1 MNATTPKPT
10 SAVAPPRTL
19 GFASLVGITFF
30 CVAGGAYGLED
41 AVGAVGPMW
50 ALMAIL
56 IVPWLWGFPTA
67 LMTAELSAA
76 MPEDGGYV
84 VWVERAFGRFWGFQ
98 EGWWS
103 WLCSFADNALY
114 PVLFAEYLKFWY
126 PKVTPAQYFSVCLL
140 VIVVFTWLNVRGTNL
155 VGFSSAAFTLIVLAP
170 FAVMVAL
177 GLPQL
182 KPEVWFGNVGNGVP
196 AVPTLAKWSTLL
208 SVVLWNYCGWDNAGC
223 CGGEVSEPNRT
234 YPKAM
239 MTTVVL
245 VTLAYLLPVAVGVCA
260 SQDWSQ
266 WKDGYFP
273 EVAQE
278 IGGKW
283 LGTAM
288 MFGGL
293 ISAIGLFSALLC
305 TSSRVPY
312 AMAVRRTLPT
322 PLAKLHPRYGTPW
335 VSILINSVGC
345 ALLIGWARSVSQADE
360 KSDSPFVALVQIDLW
375 LYAAAL
381 ILEFAALVWLRV
393 REPKMPRPY
402 QIPGGLI
409 VVILLSAPPA
419 LLCLISMAMCP
430 RSTQLLGVA
439 GVAAGL
445 IYYGAQRKLTPV
457 FS

>member
-1 MNATTPKPT
+1 M
-10 SAVAPPRTL
+10 
-19 GFASLVGITFF
+19 
-30 CVAGGAYGLED
+30 ED

-50 ALMAIL
+50 TLIAIL
-56 IVPWLWGFPTA
+56 VVPWLWGLPTA

-114 PVLFAEYLKFWY
+114 PVLFAEYLKFWF
-126 PKVTPAQYFSVCLL
+126 PKMTPTQYLMVCGLF
-140 VIVVFTWLNVRGTNL
+140 IAVFTWLNVRGTNL
-155 VGFSSAAFTLIVLAP
+155 VGFSSVAFTLMVLAP
-170 FAVMVAL
+170 FAVMVML
-177 GLPQL
+177 GLPQVKPVVWTTPTPL
-182 KPEVWFGNVGNGVP
+182 KN
-196 AVPTLAKWSTLL
+196 ATMWSTLL
-208 SVVLWNYCGWDNAGC
+208 SVILWNYCGWDNAGC
-223 CGGEVSEPNRT
+223 CGGEVREPNRT

-245 VTLAYLLPVAVGVCA
+245 VTLVYLLPVAVGVSA

-266 WKDGYFP
+266 WSDGYFP
-273 EVAQE
+273 EVAQK

-283 LGTAM
+283 LGMAM

-293 ISAIGLFSALLC
+293 ISAMGLFSALLC

-312 AMAVRRTLPT
+312 AMAVRRTLPA
-322 PLAKLHPRYGTPW
+322 PLAQRHPRYGTPW
-335 VSILINSVGC
+335 VAILVNSVGC
-345 ALLIGWARSVSQADE
+345 ALLIRWASHADTG
-360 KSDSPFVALVQIDLW
+360 PFVALVQIDMW

-381 ILEFAALVWLRV
+381 LLEFAALGWLRL

-402 QIPGGLI
+402 QIPGGLLI
-409 VVILLSAPPA
+409 VLLLSVPPV
-419 LLCLISMAMCP
+419 LLCLVSMALCP
-430 RSTQLLGVA
+430 RRTQLLGLA

-445 IYYGAQRKLTPV
+445 IYYGAQRQLEPDKSLTA
-457 FS
+457 

>member
-1 MNATTPKPT
+1 MNATKPKPT

-30 CVAGGAYGLED
+30 CVAGGAYGLEG

-50 ALMAIL
+50 ALIAIL
-56 IVPWLWGFPTA
+56 MVPWLWGFPTA

-126 PKVTPAQYFSVCLL
+126 PKMTLAQYFAVCLV
-140 VIVVFTWLNVRGTNL
+140 VIAVFTWLNVRGTNL
-155 VGFSSAAFTLIVLAP
+155 VGFSSAAFTLIVLVP
-170 FAVMVAL
+170 FAVMVVMGL
-177 GLPQL
+177 GEL
-182 KPEVWFGNVGNGVP
+182 KPDVWTMQT
-196 AVPTLAKWSTLL
+196 PTKGYAAWSALL
-208 SVVLWNYCGWDNAGC
+208 SVILWNYCGWDNAGC

-245 VTLAYLLPVAVGVCA
+245 VTLAYLLPIAVGVCA

-273 EVAQE
+273 EVAQR
-278 IGGKW
+278 IGGQW

-293 ISAIGLFSALLC
+293 FSAMGLFSALLC

-322 PLAKLHPRYGTPW
+322 SLSKFHPRYQTPW
-335 VSILINSVGC
+335 VSILVNGIGC

-360 KSDSPFVALVQIDLW
+360 ESGSPFVALVQIDMW

-381 ILEFAALVWLRV
+381 VLEFAALVWLRV

-402 QIPGGLI
+402 RIPGGLLN
-409 VVILLSAPPA
+409 VILLSVPPV
-419 LLCLISMAMCP
+419 LLCIISMAMCP
-430 RSTQLLGVA
+430 RNTQLLGAA
-439 GVAAGL
+439 GVVAGL
-445 IYYGAQRKLTPV
+445 IYYGVQRKLTPA
-457 FS
+457 F